1 MNLLQDGIVAM
12 LASIGLIAV
21 VWLIAGAVM
30 RLGCRPSM
38 PAWILLPAQG
48 SAPQLQQTVRELDRV
63 RQELTTCPPIVILD
77 RGLSEDGRRTAEL
90 LAEER
95 YLVRLMGPEEFQID

>member
-1 MNLLQDGIVAM
+1 MSLSDMLYKILSEGYSPSEYGGKGILIAM

-38 PAWILLPAQG
+38 PAWILLPG
-48 SAPQLQQTVRELDRV
+48 
-63 RQELTTCPPIVILD
+63 I
-77 RGLSEDGRRTAEL
+77 
-90 LAEER
+90 
-95 YLVRLMGPEEFQID
+95 M